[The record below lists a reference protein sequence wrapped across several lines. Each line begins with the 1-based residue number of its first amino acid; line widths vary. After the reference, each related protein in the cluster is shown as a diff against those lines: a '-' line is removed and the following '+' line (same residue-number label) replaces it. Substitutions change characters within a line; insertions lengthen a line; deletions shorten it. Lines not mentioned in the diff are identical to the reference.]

1 MKKIRYIVL
10 LLLCMIFPVG
20 CAEQSEEGE
29 KPIIEESTETESS
42 VIIEEETEENNVQ
55 TEPVAPTKEEV
66 LAMREE
72 VLDGMTDDE
81 KERLTEN
88 IKVANLQME
97 RAYLNDGIFDKLE
110 DKDSLAWNYF
120 DQKGD
125 IQVGWAYD
133 SNKKTG
139 MNEEG
144 ITESEFYQKYGEPVM
159 VYNRFDGA
167 NFVELIQDMQKSV
180 HNEYLHADLQQLID
194 LTNLATETHEME
206 YANDIY
212 KILHDMDYFLLR
224 YGIED
229 VGKYTQDG
237 GVISKYYGALT
248 VYQNEDTGEKEAEG
262 TNVDSANSIEEINK
276 YKILEQSFDV
286 SLDDWGEV
294 MFVSCRPSPLSMD
307 VFEDASFFLVKDNQ
321 VLYKFPYLY
330 EDNSSRDHI
339 GLFDRV
345 GGVAFQDIN
354 EDNKEDIIV
363 ITYYVTGAGPTGMVP
378 RPVPRIFLAGE
389 NEFYLAEDMITD
401 VEEHIEEKDITIEN
415 ICDYLQNKG

>member
-1 MKKIRYIVL
+1 MKKRCVL
-10 LLLCMIFPVG
+10 FILCMMFLVG
-20 CAEQSEEGE
+20 CSEQNEE
-29 KPIIEESTETESS
+29 IRNSVIEESTETESS
-42 VIIEEETEENNVQ
+42 LIIEEETEENNVQ
-55 TEPVAPTKEEV
+55 IEPVAPTKEEV
-66 LAMREE
+66 FAMREK

-133 SNKKTG
+133 SNKITV

-144 ITESEFYQKYGEPVM
+144 ITESEFYQKYGKPVM

-167 NFVELIQDMQKSV
+167 NFVNLIQDMQKSI
-180 HNEYLHADLQQLID
+180 HNEELYADLQRLID

-237 GVISKYYGALT
+237 GVVAKYYGVLA
-248 VYQNEDTGEKEAEG
+248 VYQNEDK
-262 TNVDSANSIEEINK
+262 
-276 YKILEQSFDV
+276 
-286 SLDDWGEV
+286 
-294 MFVSCRPSPLSMD
+294 
-307 VFEDASFFLVKDNQ
+307 
-321 VLYKFPYLY
+321 
-330 EDNSSRDHI
+330 
-339 GLFDRV
+339 
-345 GGVAFQDIN
+345 GGWQ
-354 EDNKEDIIV
+354 
-363 ITYYVTGAGPTGMVP
+363 
-378 RPVPRIFLAGE
+378 
-389 NEFYLAEDMITD
+389 
-401 VEEHIEEKDITIEN
+401 
-415 ICDYLQNKG
+415 

>member
-1 MKKIRYIVL
+1 MKKRCVL
-10 LLLCMIFPVG
+10 FILCMMFLVG
-20 CAEQSEEGE
+20 CSEQNEE
-29 KPIIEESTETESS
+29 IRNSVIEESTETESS
-42 VIIEEETEENNVQ
+42 LIIEEETEENNVQ
-55 TEPVAPTKEEV
+55 IEPVAPTKEEV
-66 LAMREE
+66 FAMREK

-125 IQVGWAYD
+125 IQVGWTYD
-133 SNKKTG
+133 SNKITV

-144 ITESEFYQKYGEPVM
+144 ITESEFYQKYGKPVM

-167 NFVELIQDMQKSV
+167 NFVNLIQDMQKSI
-180 HNEYLHADLQQLID
+180 HNEELYADLQRLID

-237 GVISKYYGALT
+237 GVVAKYYGVLT
-248 VYQNEDTGEKEAEG
+248 VYQNEDK
-262 TNVDSANSIEEINK
+262 
-276 YKILEQSFDV
+276 
-286 SLDDWGEV
+286 
-294 MFVSCRPSPLSMD
+294 
-307 VFEDASFFLVKDNQ
+307 
-321 VLYKFPYLY
+321 
-330 EDNSSRDHI
+330 
-339 GLFDRV
+339 
-345 GGVAFQDIN
+345 GGWQ
-354 EDNKEDIIV
+354 
-363 ITYYVTGAGPTGMVP
+363 
-378 RPVPRIFLAGE
+378 
-389 NEFYLAEDMITD
+389 
-401 VEEHIEEKDITIEN
+401 
-415 ICDYLQNKG
+415 

>member
-1 MKKIRYIVL
+1 MKKRCVL
-10 LLLCMIFPVG
+10 FILCMMFLVG
-20 CAEQSEEGE
+20 CSEQNEE
-29 KPIIEESTETESS
+29 IRNSVIEESTETESS
-42 VIIEEETEENNVQ
+42 LIIEEETEENNVQ
-55 TEPVAPTKEEV
+55 IEPVAPTKEEV
-66 LAMREE
+66 FAMREK

-133 SNKKTG
+133 SNKITV

-144 ITESEFYQKYGEPVM
+144 ITESEFYQKYGKPVM

-167 NFVELIQDMQKSV
+167 NFVNLIQDMQKSI
-180 HNEYLHADLQQLID
+180 HNEELYADLQRLID

-229 VGKYTQDG
+229 VGKYIDQYIIMIAIFRIIPHSIYCKIIFIHIAL
-237 GVISKYYGALT
+237 ISDNGSP
-248 VYQNEDTGEKEAEG
+248 Q
-262 TNVDSANSIEEINK
+262 SARRK
-276 YKILEQSFDV
+276 
-286 SLDDWGEV
+286 G
-294 MFVSCRPSPLSMD
+294 
-307 VFEDASFFLVKDNQ
+307 
-321 VLYKFPYLY
+321 
-330 EDNSSRDHI
+330 
-339 GLFDRV
+339 
-345 GGVAFQDIN
+345 
-354 EDNKEDIIV
+354 
-363 ITYYVTGAGPTGMVP
+363 P
-378 RPVPRIFLAGE
+378 RPDQSPSYNRFQAPHPPNGRWNNPE
-389 NEFYLAEDMITD
+389 NNSVMRPA
-401 VEEHIEEKDITIEN
+401 
-415 ICDYLQNKG
+415 

>member
-1 MKKIRYIVL
+1 MKKRCVL
-10 LLLCMIFPVG
+10 FILCMMFLVG
-20 CAEQSEEGE
+20 CSEQNEE
-29 KPIIEESTETESS
+29 IRNSVIEESTETESS
-42 VIIEEETEENNVQ
+42 LIIEEETEENNVQ
-55 TEPVAPTKEEV
+55 IEPVAPTKEEV
-66 LAMREE
+66 FAMREK

-133 SNKKTG
+133 SNKITV

-144 ITESEFYQKYGEPVM
+144 ITESEFYQKYGKPVM

-167 NFVELIQDMQKSV
+167 NFVNLIQDMQKSI
-180 HNEYLHADLQQLID
+180 HNEELYADLQRLID

-237 GVISKYYGALT
+237 GVVAKYYGVLTCLLYTSPSPRDRTRGKYTQDGGVVAKYYGVLT
-248 VYQNEDTGEKEAEG
+248 VYQNEDK
-262 TNVDSANSIEEINK
+262 
-276 YKILEQSFDV
+276 
-286 SLDDWGEV
+286 
-294 MFVSCRPSPLSMD
+294 
-307 VFEDASFFLVKDNQ
+307 
-321 VLYKFPYLY
+321 
-330 EDNSSRDHI
+330 
-339 GLFDRV
+339 
-345 GGVAFQDIN
+345 GGWQ
-354 EDNKEDIIV
+354 
-363 ITYYVTGAGPTGMVP
+363 
-378 RPVPRIFLAGE
+378 
-389 NEFYLAEDMITD
+389 
-401 VEEHIEEKDITIEN
+401 
-415 ICDYLQNKG
+415 

>member
-1 MKKIRYIVL
+1 MKKRCVL
-10 LLLCMIFPVG
+10 FILCMMFLVG
-20 CAEQSEEGE
+20 CSEQNEE
-29 KPIIEESTETESS
+29 IRNSVIEESTETESS
-42 VIIEEETEENNVQ
+42 LIIEEETEENNVQ
-55 TEPVAPTKEEV
+55 IEPVAPTKEEV
-66 LAMREE
+66 FAMREK

-133 SNKKTG
+133 SNKITV

-144 ITESEFYQKYGEPVM
+144 ITESEFYQKYGNPVM

-167 NFVELIQDMQKSV
+167 NFVNLIQDMQKSI
-180 HNEYLHADLQQLID
+180 HNEELYADLQRLID

-237 GVISKYYGALT
+237 GVVAKYYGVLT
-248 VYQNEDTGEKEAEG
+248 VYQNEDK
-262 TNVDSANSIEEINK
+262 
-276 YKILEQSFDV
+276 
-286 SLDDWGEV
+286 
-294 MFVSCRPSPLSMD
+294 
-307 VFEDASFFLVKDNQ
+307 
-321 VLYKFPYLY
+321 
-330 EDNSSRDHI
+330 
-339 GLFDRV
+339 
-345 GGVAFQDIN
+345 GGWQ
-354 EDNKEDIIV
+354 
-363 ITYYVTGAGPTGMVP
+363 
-378 RPVPRIFLAGE
+378 
-389 NEFYLAEDMITD
+389 
-401 VEEHIEEKDITIEN
+401 
-415 ICDYLQNKG
+415 